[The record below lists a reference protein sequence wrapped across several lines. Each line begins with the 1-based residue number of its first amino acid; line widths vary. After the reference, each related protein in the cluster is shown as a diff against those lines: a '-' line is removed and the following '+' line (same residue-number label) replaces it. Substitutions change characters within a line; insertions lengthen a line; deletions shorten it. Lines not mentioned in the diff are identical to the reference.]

1 MAYEFILPNKTIIG
15 ENALIESMNIIKSLG
30 KKALI
35 VCGKVMMKNG
45 TVEYLVSLLEEKG
58 IKYKIYNKIIGEPTD
73 KMIHD
78 GVKVYVDN
86 KCDFCIGIGGGSTLD
101 SAKAIGAMTFLDG
114 DISDYMGE
122 DIVGDFPPL
131 VLIPTTAGTGSEAT
145 KFTIITDTKND
156 IKMLLKGEDLL
167 PDLAVIDYRFSV
179 TAPKNITAETA
190 LDALTHAIESFTS
203 RRGNTLTDMY
213 ALRAI
218 QRIFEYLPIAYKDGS
233 DKRARQELALA
244 AFEAGVCINNS
255 SVTLVHGM
263 SRPIGAIFHIP
274 HGLSNAMLLKECL
287 SYALDGCYEKFCELA
302 KCINVS
308 HDFMTCEEASWEFIK
323 ALDNLCSICE
333 IPTLKE
339 YGIDKA
345 DFDKV
350 IDKMAQDAIDSG
362 SPSNTIKDV
371 SKEDLID
378 IYKRLW

>member
-1 MAYEFILPNKTIIG
+1 MAYEFTLPGKTIIG
-15 ENALIESMNIIKSLG
+15 ENALIESMNIIKGLG

-45 TVEYLVSLLEEKG
+45 TVEYLTSLLKKNE
-58 IKYKIYNKIIGEPTD
+58 IKYKIYNKIVGEPTD
-73 KMIHD
+73 KMIQD
-78 GVKVYVDN
+78 GVKIYRDN
-86 KCDFCIGIGGGSTLD
+86 ECDFCIAIGGGSSLD
-101 SAKAIGAMTFLDG
+101 SAKAIGAMTVLDG
-114 DISDYMGE
+114 DISDYIGK
-122 DIVGDFPPL
+122 DIKGDFPPL

-167 PDLAVIDYRFSV
+167 PDLAIIDYRFSL
-179 TAPKNITAETA
+179 TLPKDITAETA

-203 RRGNTLTDMY
+203 RKGNTLTDMY

-218 QRIFEYLPIAYKDGS
+218 HRIFEYLPIAYKDGS
-233 DKRARQELALA
+233 DKKARQELAIA
-244 AFEAGVCINNS
+244 AFEAGVCINNA

-263 SRPIGAIFHIP
+263 SRPLGAIFHIP
-274 HGLSNAMLLKECL
+274 HGLSNAILLKECL
-287 SYALDGCYEKFCELA
+287 VYALDGCYEKFSQLA
-302 KCINVS
+302 KCINVA

-323 ALDNLCSICE
+323 ALDNLCSICA

-345 DFDKV
+345 NFDRF
-350 IDKMAQDAIDSG
+350 IDKMAQDAMDSG
-362 SPSNTIKDV
+362 SPSNTIKEI